1 MAHEFKVGD
10 KVKVLRKAKTHELG
24 WGDSWEREMDEAVG
38 NIGTVKYIS
47 ERLKYNVVVS
57 GPKVPHF
64 GYPSF
69 VLELV
74 TEKSINDF
82 KVGQKVVF
90 IVARKL
96 AVQLA
101 KANGTVN
108 ADLVQDYLAKLGYA
122 SADLGNAAG
131 ALFRGKNWKYVRTQK
146 SARKGNH
153 LRDIK
158 VWEYVG
164 A

>member
-1 MAHEFKVGD
+1 LGAPYDLKSESTAKEQGIVQA
-10 KVKVLRKAKTHELG
+10 VKGH
-24 WGDSWEREMDEAVG
+24 
-38 NIGTVKYIS
+38 
-47 ERLKYNVVVS
+47 
-57 GPKVPHF
+57 
-64 GYPSF
+64 
-69 VLELV
+69 
-74 TEKSINDF
+74 TE
-82 KVGQKVVF
+82 VF

-108 ADLVQDYLAKLGYA
+108 ADLVQDDLAKLGYA